1 MSERTRQMLSDAE
14 RLDELVHAL
23 GSPLNFVFPERILQT
38 ADAFAAVLS
47 TRQVAG
53 HVHYAHKAN
62 RSASFVRQLAIGSS
76 HRIDVASVAELRSAL
91 AGGFSPSRI
100 IATGP
105 KNDAFIDLCVSLGVT
120 VVVDSLAELHRVI
133 AARPVAQPVLVRL
146 SGFTDATAS
155 AGAGMVRLSKTSR
168 FGVPMADLPAVFEL
182 LSGESDA
189 VLLRGFAYHLDT
201 IAVDEKTAAFD
212 GCLRALEQARDRGH
226 PADVVDIGGGFGV
239 NYVADP
245 AEWDAFTSAL
255 GEAVLGRRAPV
266 TWQGAGYGLRVESG
280 RLRGTLGLYPAS
292 RPTVGPDY
300 LAAILDSRSTVG
312 ASFATALSE
321 ALVQLWVEPGRALL
335 DQAGMV
341 AARVL
346 EVRTPAG
353 SGDSMIRVDL
363 NARDVSC
370 EEHGV
375 QMDPVLVPVGPK
387 RTRAGE
393 GYVLGNLCLE
403 ADLLSRRRIHFPSLP
418 QPGDLLVWVNTAGYF
433 MDFSADHA
441 LAQPVARTVAMHPAA
456 TRRWQLD
463 DEFRPSNNVKEN
475 T

>member
-1 MSERTRQMLSDAE
+1 MSDRTRQVLSNAE
-14 RLDELVHAL
+14 LLDELVHAL
-23 GSPLNFVFPERILQT
+23 GSPLNLVFPERILQT

-47 TRQVAG
+47 SRRVAG

-62 RSASFVRQLAIGSS
+62 RSASFVRQLATGSA
-76 HRIDVASVAELRSAL
+76 HRIDVASIAELRAAL
-91 AGGFSPSRI
+91 AGGFTPARI

-105 KNDAFIDLCVSLGVT
+105 KNDAFIDLCVSMGVT
-120 VVVDSLAELHRVI
+120 VVVDSLAELQRVI
-133 AARPVAQPVLVRL
+133 TAAPVNQPVLVRL
-146 SGFTDATAS
+146 SGFTGTPNS
-155 AGAGMVRLSKTSR
+155 GAGMVRLSKVSR
-168 FGVPMADLPAVFEL
+168 FGVSMTDLPRVFEL
-182 LSGESDA
+182 LAGQSGA
-189 VLLRGFAYHLDT
+189 VLMRGFAYHLDT
-201 IAVDEKTAAFD
+201 VAVEEKTAAFD
-212 GCLRALEQARDRGH
+212 GCLRALEQARDRGY
-226 PADVVDIGGGFGV
+226 PADVIDIGGGFGV
-239 NYVADP
+239 NYVADQ

-255 GEAVLGRRAPV
+255 GEAVLGRRPPV

-292 RPTVGPDY
+292 RPTVGADY
-300 LAAILDSRSTVG
+300 LAAILDSRSAVG
-312 ASFATALSE
+312 ATFATVLSE

-335 DQAGMV
+335 DQAGV
-341 AARVL
+341 VTARVL
-346 EVRTPAG
+346 EVRTPVAG
-353 SGDSMIRVDL
+353 GDSMIRVDL

-375 QMDPVLVPVGPK
+375 QMDPVLVPITSGP
-387 RTRAGE
+387 TAAGD

-403 ADLLSRRRIHFPSLP
+403 ADLLSRRRIHFPRLP

-441 LAQPVARTVAMHPAA
+441 LAQPMARTVAMHPAA

-463 DEFRPSNNVKEN
+463 DEFRPSNNAKEN

>member
-1 MSERTRQMLSDAE
+1 MSDRTRQVLSDAE
-14 RLDELVHAL
+14 QLDELVHAL
-23 GSPLNFVFPERILQT
+23 GSPLNLIFPERILQT

-47 TRQVAG
+47 SRRVAG

-62 RSASFVRQLAIGSS
+62 RSASFVRQLAAGSP
-76 HRIDVASVAELRSAL
+76 HRIDVASVAELQSAL
-91 AGGFSPSRI
+91 AGGFTPSRI

-105 KNDAFIDLCVSLGVT
+105 KNDVFIDLCVSLGVT
-120 VVVDSLAELHRVI
+120 VVVDSLAELQRVI
-133 AARPVAQPVLVRL
+133 ASRPVEHPVLVRL
-146 SGFTDATAS
+146 SGFTATAT
-155 AGAGMVRLSKTSR
+155 AGAGMVRLSKASR
-168 FGVPMADLPAVFEL
+168 FGVPMADLPRVFQL
-182 LSGESDA
+182 LAGQDHA
-189 VLLRGFAYHLDT
+189 VLMRGFAYHLDT
-201 IAVDEKTAAFD
+201 IAVEEKIAAFD
-212 GCLRALEQARDRGH
+212 GCLRALEQARDRGY
-226 PADVVDIGGGFGV
+226 PAEVIDIGGGFGV
-239 NYVADP
+239 NYVAEQS
-245 AEWDAFTSAL
+245 EWDAFTSAL

-292 RPTVGPDY
+292 RPTVGADY
-300 LAAILDSRSTVG
+300 LAAILDSRSAVG

-335 DQAGMV
+335 DQAGV
-341 AARVL
+341 VVARVL
-346 EVRTPAG
+346 EVRPPVAG
-353 SGDSMIRVDL
+353 GDSMVRVDL

-375 QMDPVLVPVGPK
+375 QMDPVLIPVVPG
-387 RTRAGE
+387 RTTAGD
-393 GYVLGNLCLE
+393 GYMLGNLCLE
-403 ADLLSRRRIHFPSLP
+403 SDLLSRRRIHFPALP

-441 LAQPVARTVAMHPAA
+441 LAQPVARTVAMHPSA

-463 DEFRPSNNVKEN
+463 DEFRPTNNAKEY